1 MSTDPTSADGT
12 NTRPQPVVPQV
23 PRRGWRPSRNAI
35 RISVFAV
42 AVIILII
49 AGEIRR
55 I

>member
-1 MSTDPTSADGT
+1 MSTDPTSADDT
-12 NTRPQPVVPQV
+12 NTRPQPVPQA

-42 AVIILII
+42 AMIILII

-55 I
+55 V